1 MNAYASTCERV
12 ETENSSIQH
21 TQPAYLTL
29 CDLIETV
36 HEMAKDDELTAKIV
50 AQMLNS
56 GKVKLIGSFRG
67 KRITFV

>member
-1 MNAYASTCERV
+1 MSAYANTCEKI
-12 ETENSSIQH
+12 EQDPSTIH
-21 TQPAYLTL
+21 TSPEYLTL
-29 CDLIETV
+29 LDLIETV

-67 KRITFV
+67 KKLAFV